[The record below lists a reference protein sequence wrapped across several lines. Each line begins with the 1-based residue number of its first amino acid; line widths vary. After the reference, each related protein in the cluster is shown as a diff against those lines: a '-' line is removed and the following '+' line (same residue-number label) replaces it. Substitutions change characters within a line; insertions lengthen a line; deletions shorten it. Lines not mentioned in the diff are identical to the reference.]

1 MVDWDTARLMVE
13 QVVEIAH
20 PQQVIVFGSL
30 ARGEVGPDSD
40 IDLLVVTAFTG
51 SRRSL
56 AVRILAA
63 LASFDA
69 PKDVVILTPE
79 EFARFRNVVGSI
91 AYPAAREG
99 KVMHAA

>member
-40 IDLLVVTAFTG
+40 IDLLVVTSFTG
-51 SRRSL
+51 SRRAL
-56 AVRILAA
+56 AVRILAS